1 MILIITKIIVTIMT
15 MIITIM
21 TITIK
26 IIKMMKNDIDSKKK
40 RFCLIFSSKYL
51 KAEQCSDP
59 MVNLCFNGFITISRK
74 NQSFILTLLCGA
86 SKGFMKGLHKTF

>member
-40 RFCLIFSSKYL
+40 K
-51 KAEQCSDP
+51 
-59 MVNLCFNGFITISRK
+59 
-74 NQSFILTLLCGA
+74 ILSYIQL
-86 SKGFMKGLHKTF
+86 